1 MDKLSMFKFFIKKI
15 VKIAKKIFAKV
26 LWHLRPR
33 SFLDLLVELFLLWLC
48 IYSAVVNASAAE
60 LPEQIVNAAQLPEQS
75 DPEQSDPEQSDPEQ
89 SDPEQP
95 AATPVIDYTEKFDN
109 LESSLNMLSE
119 YMDNIQAYLTDLKG
133 SVSGNDIDYSD
144 QLDDLQDKLTDL
156 SDDVAAILES
166 TTVSENTVSENSLL
180 DTPLNSLSIYQQFCV
195 FMIVIVFLFM
205 VYISIL
211 FWL

>member
-1 MDKLSMFKFFIKKI
+1 MDKLSMLKYFIKKI
-15 VKIAKKIFAKV
+15 VKVAKKIFAKV

-60 LPEQIVNAAQLPEQS
+60 LPEQMVDAAQL
-75 DPEQSDPEQSDPEQ
+75 PEQ

-95 AATPVIDYTEKFDN
+95 AATPAIDYTEKFDN

-119 YMDNIQAYLTDLKG
+119 YMDNIQADLTDLKG
-133 SVSGNDIDYSD
+133 SVSGNDIDLIDYSD

-166 TTVSENTVSENSLL
+166 TTVSDNTISENSLL
-180 DTPLNSLSIYQQFCV
+180 DTPLNVLTIDQQESVIMIGIMIFLV
-195 FMIVIVFLFM
+195 FVLISYLFL
-205 VYISIL
+205 
-211 FWL
+211 

>member
-1 MDKLSMFKFFIKKI
+1 MDKLSMFKYFIKKI
-15 VKIAKKIFAKV
+15 VKVAKKIFARV

-75 DPEQSDPEQSDPEQ
+75 DPERSDPEQSYSEQ
-89 SDPEQP
+89 L

-119 YMDNIQAYLTDLKG
+119 YIDNIQADLTDLKG

-180 DTPLNSLSIYQQFCV
+180 DTPLNSLPLFQQLGV
-195 FMIVIVFLFM
+195 LLIVILMFFM
-205 VYISIL
+205 VVITIA

>member
-1 MDKLSMFKFFIKKI
+1 MDKLSMLKFFIKKI
-15 VKIAKKIFAKV
+15 VKVAKKIFAKV

-75 DPEQSDPEQSDPEQ
+75 DPEQSDPEQ
-89 SDPEQP
+89 P

-119 YMDNIQAYLTDLKG
+119 YMDNIQADLTDLKG

-180 DTPLNSLSIYQQFCV
+180 DTPLNCLSLFQQMV
-195 FMIVIVFLFM
+195 VLLIVILMFFM
-205 VYISIL
+205 VVITIA

>member
-1 MDKLSMFKFFIKKI
+1 MDKLSMLKYFMKKI
-15 VKIAKKIFAKV
+15 MKIAKRIFARV

-75 DPEQSDPEQSDPEQ
+75 DPEQSDPEQ
-89 SDPEQP
+89 P

-119 YMDNIQAYLTDLKG
+119 YMDNIQADLTDLKG

-180 DTPLNSLSIYQQFCV
+180 DTPLNSLSLSQQLSV
-195 FMIVIVFLFM
+195 AMIVVLLLFM
-205 VYISIL
+205 VLLSSVFFL
-211 FWL
+211 

>member
-1 MDKLSMFKFFIKKI
+1 MDKLSMFKYFIKII
-15 VKIAKKIFAKV
+15 VKVAKKIFARV

-75 DPEQSDPEQSDPEQ
+75 DPEQSDPEQ
-89 SDPEQP
+89 P
-95 AATPVIDYTEKFDN
+95 AAAPVIDYTDKFDN

-119 YMDNIQAYLTDLKG
+119 YMDSIQTDLTDLKG

-180 DTPLNSLSIYQQFCV
+180 DTPLNYLETGQQLGVILLV
-195 FMIVIVFLFM
+195 FVMLFM
-205 VYISIL
+205 VLMSFS

>member
-1 MDKLSMFKFFIKKI
+1 MDKLSVFKYFIKKI

-48 IYSAVVNASAAE
+48 IYLAVVNASAAE
-60 LPEQIVNAAQLPEQS
+60 LPEQIVDAAQL
-75 DPEQSDPEQSDPEQ
+75 PEQSDPEQ

-119 YMDNIQAYLTDLKG
+119 YMDSIQTDLTDLKG
-133 SVSGNDIDYSD
+133 SVSGNDIDLIDYSD

-180 DTPLNSLSIYQQFCV
+180 DTPLNYLETGQQLGVILLV
-195 FMIVIVFLFM
+195 FVMLFM
-205 VYISIL
+205 VLMSFS

>member
-1 MDKLSMFKFFIKKI
+1 MDKLSMLKFFIKKI

-75 DPEQSDPEQSDPEQ
+75 EPEQ

-119 YMDNIQAYLTDLKG
+119 YMDSIQADLTDLKG

-180 DTPLNSLSIYQQFCV
+180 DTPLNSLSLFQQLDV
-195 FMIVIVFLFM
+195 LLIVIIMFFM
-205 VYISIL
+205 VVITIA

>member
-1 MDKLSMFKFFIKKI
+1 MSDWGQVGNQSGDSAEKNEKCGEGNLRIIM
-15 VKIAKKIFAKV
+15 KV
-26 LWHLRPR
+26 GVIGAGAI
-33 SFLDLLVELFLLWLC
+33 SD
-48 IYSAVVNASAAE
+48 IYLTNM
-60 LPEQIVNAAQLPEQS
+60 I
-75 DPEQSDPEQSDPEQ
+75 
-89 SDPEQP
+89 
-95 AATPVIDYTEKFDN
+95 EKFDN

>member
-1 MDKLSMFKFFIKKI
+1 MDKLSMLKFFIKKI
-15 VKIAKKIFAKV
+15 VKVAKKIFAKV

-75 DPEQSDPEQSDPEQ
+75 DPEQ
-89 SDPEQP
+89 P

-119 YMDNIQAYLTDLKG
+119 YMDNIQADLTDLKG

-180 DTPLNSLSIYQQFCV
+180 DTPLNSLSLFQQMV
-195 FMIVIVFLFM
+195 VLLIVILMFFM
-205 VYISIL
+205 VVITIA

>member
-60 LPEQIVNAAQLPEQS
+60 LPEQIVNAAQL
-75 DPEQSDPEQSDPEQ
+75 PEQSDPEQ

>member
-1 MDKLSMFKFFIKKI
+1 MDKLSMLKYFMKKI
-15 VKIAKKIFAKV
+15 VKVVKKIFAKV

-60 LPEQIVNAAQLPEQS
+60 LPEQIVNDAQL
-75 DPEQSDPEQSDPEQ
+75 PEQ

-119 YMDNIQAYLTDLKG
+119 YMDSIQADLTDLKG

-180 DTPLNSLSIYQQFCV
+180 DTPLNSLSLFQQLGV
-195 FMIVIVFLFM
+195 LLIVIIMFFM
-205 VYISIL
+205 VVITIA

>member
-1 MDKLSMFKFFIKKI
+1 MDKLSMFKYFIKKI
-15 VKIAKKIFAKV
+15 VKVAKKIFAKV

-75 DPEQSDPEQSDPEQ
+75 DPELPDL
-89 SDPEQP
+89 EQP
-95 AATPVIDYTEKFDN
+95 AATPVIDYTDKFDN

-119 YMDNIQAYLTDLKG
+119 YMDSIQADLTDLKR
-133 SVSGNDIDYSD
+133 SVSCNDIDLIDYSD
-144 QLDDLQDKLTDL
+144 QLDDLQDKLIDL

-166 TTVSENTVSENSLL
+166 TTVSDNTVSENSLL

>member
-1 MDKLSMFKFFIKKI
+1 MDKFSMLKFFIKKI

-75 DPEQSDPEQSDPEQ
+75 DLEQ

-95 AATPVIDYTEKFDN
+95 AATPVIDYSEK
-109 LESSLNMLSE
+109 L
-119 YMDNIQAYLTDLKG
+119 Q
-133 SVSGNDIDYSD
+133 
-144 QLDDLQDKLTDL
+144 QLDDGLVVLAQYLEQLQLELIDIKSSLTVSCNDVEPDPDYTDQL
-156 SDDVAAILES
+156 EDTINILDVISDNVAALLES
-166 TTVSENTVSENSLL
+166 GSVSENTVSEN
-180 DTPLNSLSIYQQFCV
+180 DIMTTPLSDYSLNDQLLLLIFLCMFLGIYFCV
-195 FMIVIVFLFM
+195 LLCFL
-205 VYISIL
+205 
-211 FWL
+211 

>member
-1 MDKLSMFKFFIKKI
+1 MDKLSMFKYFIKKI
-15 VKIAKKIFAKV
+15 VKVAKKIFARV

-33 SFLDLLVELFLLWLC
+33 SFFDLLVELFLLWLC

-75 DPEQSDPEQSDPEQ
+75 DPELPDL
-89 SDPEQP
+89 EQP
-95 AATPVIDYTEKFDN
+95 AATPVIDYTDKFDN

-119 YMDNIQAYLTDLKG
+119 YMDNIQADLTDLKG